1 MKKSL
6 IALAVIAASGA
17 ALAQSNVTLYG
28 RLDASLAN
36 TKDKIANTSTTSM
49 ESGLLT
55 PSRWGIR
62 GSEDLGAGLK
72 ANFNLE
78 TGIKNDTG
86 AQGTNNSA
94 FDRQSWVGL
103 SGAFGAVKL
112 GRSDTAFDD
121 IRDLAVVN
129 NLWDSEFTPNKIA
142 YTAGVAEYS
151 SRASNQIRYESPSF
165 AGFTAGV
172 SYGLD
177 EQASPVKK
185 DVQAFNLRYRAGA
198 LDAGIGY
205 QEQKDNTAPASNLEY
220 TAISASYDFGSF
232 RVSGGYNLAENGLKQ
247 EDDEFSVGVAV
258 PYGNFEFSAGYAYS
272 KSKTAGVTQAKG
284 SAYAL
289 GATYALSKRTK
300 VYAAYLDGDVENGA
314 GTKTADKR
322 VYAAGIRHDF

>member
-17 ALAQSNVTLYG
+17 AMAQSNVTLYG

-55 PSRWGIR
+55 TSRWGIR

-165 AGFTAGV
+165 SGFTAGV

-177 EQASPVKK
+177 EEASPVKK

-205 QEQKDNTAPASNLEY
+205 QEQKDNTAPANNLEY

-258 PYGNFEFSAGYAYS
+258 PYGSFEFSAGYAYS

-284 SAYAL
+284 TAYAL

-314 GTKTADKR
+314 GTKNADKR
-322 VYAAGIRHDF
+322 LYAAGIRHDF

>member
-36 TKDKIANTSTTSM
+36 TKDKSANTSNTTM

>member
-36 TKDKIANTSTTSM
+36 TKDKIANTSNTTM

-55 PSRWGIR
+55 TSRWGIR

>member
-36 TKDKIANTSTTSM
+36 TKDKIANTSNTTM

-55 PSRWGIR
+55 TSRWGIR

-86 AQGTNNSA
+86 AQGTEGSA

-121 IRDLAVVN
+121 IRDLAVGS

-142 YTAGVAEYS
+142 YTAGVKDYS

-177 EQASPVKK
+177 EVASPVKK

-205 QEQKDNTAPASNLEY
+205 QEQKDNTAPGSNLEY

-300 VYAAYLDGDVENGA
+300 VYAAYLDGDVKDPA
-314 GTKTADKR
+314 GVKTTDKR

>member
-55 PSRWGIR
+55 TSRWGIR